1 MFADAFADKEP
12 APNFDGNQ
20 GIQTSFANGE
30 VFPWSFGCT
39 TDQITETWNA
49 SNSDQRKCLEM
60 LIHDRTRMLLSIS
73 SSPALIA
80 GISLSFGGVIS
91 AAAYLPTI
99 FKTGRDFTAKATM
112 KKVKKNEFD
121 QSELFRWKQKKV
133 NPFFPLDSTNVTQAL
148 HYVISLALWFIWTQ
162 TQLYSSHST
171 SIEFRR
177 WWGII
182 AIFTYS
188 KPSLIQLMPLQL
200 EFSGFRPGKKHD
212 YGVRLFCS
220 YAQKIFW
227 TRRVKIALDRRRKWF
242 FLVRSSDKREVGNV
256 KIMCVIHTWY
266 MTTQATPTWT
276 HETRCIVIAME
287 LLL

>member
-1 MFADAFADKEP
+1 MDHKLECLDFVANEVMFADAFADKEP

-112 KKVKKNEFD
+112 KKVKKKWIW
-121 QSELFRWKQKKV
+121 SEWIVPVETKKGESV
-133 NPFFPLDSTNVTQAL
+133 L
-148 HYVISLALWFIWTQ
+148 
-162 TQLYSSHST
+162 
-171 SIEFRR
+171 SI
-177 WWGII
+177 G
-182 AIFTYS
+182 
-188 KPSLIQLMPLQL
+188 
-200 EFSGFRPGKKHD
+200 
-212 YGVRLFCS
+212 
-220 YAQKIFW
+220 
-227 TRRVKIALDRRRKWF
+227 
-242 FLVRSSDKREVGNV
+242 
-256 KIMCVIHTWY
+256 
-266 MTTQATPTWT
+266 
-276 HETRCIVIAME
+276 
-287 LLL
+287 